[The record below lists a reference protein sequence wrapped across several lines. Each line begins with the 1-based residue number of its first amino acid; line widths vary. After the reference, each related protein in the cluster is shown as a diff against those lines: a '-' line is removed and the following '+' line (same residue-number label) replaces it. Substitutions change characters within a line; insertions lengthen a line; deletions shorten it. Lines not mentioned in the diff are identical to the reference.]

1 MLTPQDV
8 SISIWSA
15 TIGTLGGVLI
25 AAMSWIITDLTDT
38 DAVLA
43 LISSGL
49 LLAMRS
55 LTATAGVVFAV
66 LVGPPLPDPRSRCRR
81 CRYPNRGLAGPRC
94 PECGIE
100 RTG

>member
-1 MLTPQDV
+1 MLTPQGV

-15 TIGTLGGVLI
+15 TIGTLGGVMI

-38 DAVLA
+38 DALLA

-49 LLAMRS
+49 TGGGLGLA
-55 LTATAGVVFAV
+55 AGVVFAV

-81 CRYPNRGLAGPRC
+81 CRYPSHGLAGPRC

>member
-15 TIGTLGGVLI
+15 IFGTLAGLMI
-25 AAMSWIITDLTDT
+25 AAMSWIITDLVGS
-38 DAVLA
+38 DAMLA
-43 LISSGL
+43 LITSGL
-49 LLAMRS
+49 TGGGLGLA
-55 LTATAGVVFAV
+55 AGVVFAV

-100 RTG
+100 RIG